1 MAWFVKIERGIV
13 DKPRFDQFVSAHVAY
28 VNSLRKNGHQAH
40 SGYWAERGGGM
51 MIFAAESMAAAKAIV
66 EADPLVANHC
76 VAYDLH
82 EWCLVT
88 SNLQSTDL
96 QLADL
101 QSPNTGVADY

>member
-96 QLADL
+96 QSADL
-101 QSPNTGVADY
+101 QSADL

>member
-13 DKPRFDQFVSAHVAY
+13 DKPRFDKFVPAHVAY
-28 VNSLRKNGHQAH
+28 VNSLNKNGHQAH

-51 MIFAAESMAAAKAIV
+51 LIFRAESMAAAKAVV
-66 EADPLVANHC
+66 EADPLIANHC
-76 VAYDLH
+76 VAYELH

-88 SNLQSTDL
+88 SDL

-101 QSPNTGVADY
+101 QSAVFNRDGCNELG